1 MNKWGGPVL
10 LALPVPDLLE
20 RTPDSTMQPTLV
32 LLAKHATRIL
42 LITLAGGFLALAL
55 ARLAPGFGVDEREF
69 DTRLSEDTRAAIRQ
83 SHDSERNIFHFYFTW
98 LRGLAHGE
106 LGVSPSLNQP
116 VRQLLAERLP
126 VTIKLLAWGLLV
138 GWGMGFGLAV
148 PLAFVRGRAYELGA
162 NALATLF
169 LCVPAAV
176 LALFFLLTRSPSA
189 LVVGLVIFPKVFRY
203 ARTLLRQTAALP
215 HVLTARAKGLS
226 NIRVFL
232 WHYLPPAAP
241 QWLALLAV
249 SLSLALSAAVPVEVV
264 CDLPGIGQLAWKA
277 AMARDMYLLV
287 CLTGI
292 VTLAT
297 VMAKSASELLG
308 ESFRM
313 QA

>member
-1 MNKWGGPVL
+1 ML
-10 LALPVPDLLE
+10 F
-20 RTPDSTMQPTLV
+20 R
-32 LLAKHATRIL
+32 LAKHATRIL

-69 DTRLSEDTRAAIRQ
+69 DSRLSDETRAAIRQ
-83 SHDSERNIFHFYFTW
+83 SHDSERNVFRFYFIW
-98 LRGLAHGE
+98 LRGVSHGE
-106 LGVSPSLNQP
+106 FGVSPSLNQP
-116 VRQLLAERLP
+116 VKQLLAERLP
-126 VTIKLLAWGLLV
+126 VTAKLLAWGLVV
-138 GWGMGFGLAV
+138 GWGLGFGLAV
-148 PLAFVRGRAYELGA
+148 PLAFVSGRAYELGA
-162 NALATLF
+162 NAIATLF

-176 LALFFLLTRSPSA
+176 LALFLLLTRSPSA

-203 ARTLLRQTAALP
+203 ARTLLRQTASLP

-226 NIRVFL
+226 SMRVFL

-241 QWLALLAV
+241 QWLALVAV

-297 VMAKSASELLG
+297 VLMKSASELLG
-308 ESFRM
+308 ESLRVR
-313 QA
+313 A

>member
-1 MNKWGGPVL
+1 ML
-10 LALPVPDLLE
+10 F
-20 RTPDSTMQPTLV
+20 R
-32 LLAKHATRIL
+32 LAKHATRIL
-42 LITLAGGFLALAL
+42 LITLTGGFLALAL

-69 DTRLSEDTRAAIRQ
+69 DPRLSDQTRAAIRQ
-83 SHDSERNIFHFYFTW
+83 SHDSERNIFRFYFIW
-98 LRGLAHGE
+98 LRGVVRGE
-106 LGVSPSLNQP
+106 FGVSPSLNQP
-116 VRQLLAERLP
+116 VKQLLAERLP
-126 VTIKLLAWGLLV
+126 VTAKLLAWGLVV
-138 GWGMGFGLAV
+138 GWGLGFGLAV

-162 NALATLF
+162 NAVATLF
-169 LCVPAAV
+169 LCVPAGV

-203 ARTLLRQTAALP
+203 SRTLLRQTATLP

-226 NIRVFL
+226 SMRVFL

-241 QWLALLAV
+241 QWLALVAV

-297 VMAKSASELLG
+297 VLMKSASELLG
-308 ESFRM
+308 ESLRVR
-313 QA
+313 A